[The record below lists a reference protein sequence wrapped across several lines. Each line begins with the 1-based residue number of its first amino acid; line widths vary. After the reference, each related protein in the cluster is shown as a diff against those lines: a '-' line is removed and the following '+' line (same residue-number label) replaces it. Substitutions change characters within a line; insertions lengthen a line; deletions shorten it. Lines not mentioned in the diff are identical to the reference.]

1 MLGLKMTAEQ
11 ATLGRAFLHS
21 TPNHSDG

>member
-1 MLGLKMTAEQ
+1 MFGLKIAAEQ
-11 ATLGRAFLHS
+11 ATLCRAFLHS

>member
-1 MLGLKMTAEQ
+1 MFGLKIAAEQ

-21 TPNHSDG
+21 TPNHNN